1 VDEKMNELKIE
12 REDYKKVLYRY
23 LILLSIGINIVGAQV
38 VPILNIPAFLDSTG
52 TIFSAVL
59 MGPII
64 GAAVGLATN
73 IALGFLVDSGYFYF
87 AGVNI
92 LIGLI
97 TGYIFKEYPFNL
109 KTVFVVSIFISIVAS
124 VIGNTISYMAFGGV
138 AGEQLDRITAL
149 LVENGIDLFVSVN
162 ISGFF
167 ANLLDKVLSFAIVFC
182 IMVMVDK
189 NLKVNEFNIRWK

>member
-1 VDEKMNELKIE
+1 MNELKIE

>member
-1 VDEKMNELKIE
+1 MDEKMNELKIE